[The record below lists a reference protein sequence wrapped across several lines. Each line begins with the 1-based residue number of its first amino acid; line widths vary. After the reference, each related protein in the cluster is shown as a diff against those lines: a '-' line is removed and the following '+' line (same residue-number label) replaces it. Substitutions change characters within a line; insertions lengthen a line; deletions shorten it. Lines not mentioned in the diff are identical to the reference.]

1 MKQLP
6 VGTRSRMAF
15 KEAEFC
21 TKNVPFFP
29 NSKLDWLPLRFILK
43 SVSHYL
49 RHEVRLVFKTTAQM
63 AQFVLFLLDDAWHSI
78 KCDRSLSIQYFFDEL
93 FHLAPKRV
101 ASCCDYFWRSPCYSL
116 VSRRDLRSAIISSA
130 FVMATSLR
138 RRRSEC
144 RTPTILRSF
153 FATGCTSVAPVFACF
168 LKWPF
173 LPFCMARYYLTVT
186 SPVVGEELW

>member
-21 TKNVPFFP
+21 TKNVPFFS

-43 SVSHYL
+43 SVSHYF
-49 RHEVRLVFKTTAQM
+49 RHEVRLQLKTTAQM
-63 AQFVLFLLDDAWHSI
+63 AQFVLFLLGDAWLLFDELYYLTHSI
-78 KCDRSLSIQYFFDEL
+78 ILLAINTFFDEL
-93 FHLAPKRV
+93 YHLTPKRV

-130 FVMATSLR
+130 FVVMATSLC

-144 RTPTILRSF
+144 RTPTIFRSF
-153 FATGCTSVAPVFACF
+153 FCNWLHFCLSGFCLLPQVAVFTF
-168 LKWPF
+168 LNGSILF
-173 LPFCMARYYLTVT
+173 DNN
-186 SPVVGEELW
+186 

>member
-130 FVMATSLR
+130 FVWRFHSVVDALNAEHPQFCAHFLQLAAHLSLR
-138 RRRSEC
+138 FLLSQVAVF
-144 RTPTILRSF
+144 TFLHGSILF
-153 FATGCTSVAPVFACF
+153 DNN
-168 LKWPF
+168 
-173 LPFCMARYYLTVT
+173 
-186 SPVVGEELW
+186 